1 MLFKFSA
8 TAIALFAVLAVVAA
22 TPVQLE
28 AGLPDLENRGYVGH
42 QAFKES
48 PKYSS

>member
-28 AGLPDLENRGYVGH
+28 ARELDLETRG
-42 QAFKES
+42 
-48 PKYSS
+48 